1 MDIYVSNLSPH
12 VLGEDLKNQFS
23 KFGVVS
29 SANVIMDKFTN
40 RSRGFAFVS
49 MPNDAEAE
57 KAIQEMDGSSLDGKA
72 ITASKARPREE
83 RTNKSSYNNR
93 W

>member
-1 MDIYVSNLSPH
+1 MDIYVSNLSPY
-12 VLGEDLKNQFS
+12 VVSEDLKNQFS
-23 KFGVVS
+23 KFGLVS

-57 KAIQEMDGSSLDGKA
+57 KAIQEMDGTSFEGKA
-72 ITASKARPREE
+72 ISASKARPREE
-83 RTNKSSYNNR
+83 KNNRSSYNNR

>member
-1 MDIYVSNLSPH
+1 MDIYVSNLSPS
-12 VLGEDLKNQFS
+12 VVSEDLKNQFS

-40 RSRGFAFVS
+40 RSRGFAFIT

-57 KAIQEMDGSSLDGKA
+57 KAIREMDGSSFDGKA

-83 RTNKSSYNNR
+83 KTTRSSYNNR